1 MYRFFELYC
10 RKIFFRKRENSMK
23 DCILCALD
31 EVNHFEWRAGAQR
44 YGSHNH
50 QHLSNYRDM
59 ILAKFSGLQNV
70 SSCPVHKSLD
80 PVSIKFW
87 EDSAKFINYANEA
100 KDFFDKIEHIYYCW
114 NAGDVVQATTELGA
128 LVDEIVK
135 QGADEANSKDLPL
148 FLFRERTDGET
159 SKDGLWHIPF
169 EDRYK
174 VKNYRFSISGRPMLY
189 LGSSIVDIVYE
200 MRQEETKDKSK
211 HMVSTFL
218 RKKDL
223 KIYDLTNEMPTFV
236 HTVWGLAE
244 AGGRIDFDDPRY
256 GLISKF
262 PIYLKKLLLMSCCS
276 FKTMREGATFHE
288 EYILPQLLTEVLQKK
303 GYDGIRYSST
313 RMNPKL
319 FNKDK
324 DYFWHENYFR
334 ENYVLFTKYSD
345 RQRHDLTLKNK
356 FANSSPMSLSLAIE
370 DDAFDRLKE
379 LKKEIISFTK
389 TNGLIQGLPQNIA
402 LQTLISYEVRMDK
415 LEYEKNLYHKTLYG
429 KFEINSII
437 DAYKD
442 YIKELMNINSAY
454 KPLYDKICV
463 I

>member
-1 MYRFFELYC
+1 
-10 RKIFFRKRENSMK
+10 
-23 DCILCALD
+23 
-31 EVNHFEWRAGAQR
+31 
-44 YGSHNH
+44 
-50 QHLSNYRDM
+50 
-59 ILAKFSGLQNV
+59 
-70 SSCPVHKSLD
+70 
-80 PVSIKFW
+80 
-87 EDSAKFINYANEA
+87 
-100 KDFFDKIEHIYYCW
+100 
-114 NAGDVVQATTELGA
+114 
-128 LVDEIVK
+128 
-135 QGADEANSKDLPL
+135 
-148 FLFRERTDGET
+148 
-159 SKDGLWHIPF
+159 
-169 EDRYK
+169 
-174 VKNYRFSISGRPMLY
+174 
-189 LGSSIVDIVYE
+189 
-200 MRQEETKDKSK
+200 
-211 HMVSTFL
+211 
-218 RKKDL
+218 
-223 KIYDLTNEMPTFV
+223 
-236 HTVWGLAE
+236 
-244 AGGRIDFDDPRY
+244 
-256 GLISKF
+256 
-262 PIYLKKLLLMSCCS
+262 MSCCS